1 MFRVRPYKG
10 MNAGIHRG
18 YSLSLPVNWAVGGT
32 MRLVVIGGGHAG
44 IEAAHIAARMGVST
58 TLLTMNLDQIGQMSC
73 NPSIGGVGKGHM
85 VREVDALGGAMG
97 RLTDATGIHFRILNE
112 SRGVAV
118 RGPRAQADR
127 VKYRIAARQLLES
140 TAHLQLCQG
149 IAAGLRW
156 KNGTRGLE
164 GVELLDGSFLPCD
177 AVVLTAGTF
186 LNGCILIGDRRIEA
200 GRSAEPSSRHLA
212 DQLRSL
218 GLRWRRLKTGTS
230 PRIAKGSID
239 FRKLQTQPGDVPPR
253 PFSFFSKGIPQ
264 PQVCCHIASTTPET
278 ETIIRENLHRS
289 SMYGGHIQGVGPRYC
304 PSIEDKF
311 VKFPD
316 KERHQIFVEPDS
328 LETDEI
334 YLAGLSTSMPV
345 DVQVRMVRSMA
356 GFEQAEILRPGY
368 AIEYDSFD
376 PLQLRQDLSVEGL
389 EGIWFAGQING
400 TTGYEEAAG
409 QGLMAGVNAARYL
422 LGRSP
427 VTLARDQA
435 YIGVMIDDLVTK
447 GTDEPYRML
456 TARAEHRLALAC
468 DLADARLLDVSREI
482 QALTPSELEQIE
494 AKLERRERLR
504 AQSDEAWV
512 TPTSPLGPLVMEA
525 GLTLASGLSL
535 TELLK
540 RQQITPLIA
549 DKALASLPDWG
560 KEQPGW
566 DPQWERDL
574 LLFEIRYSG
583 YREREA
589 RLLDGQRAWD
599 HVRIP
604 DGFRIEE
611 IPGLSNEVKEK
622 LKRHSPETLG
632 QASRIPGITHAAV
645 TLLHMLIERERIA

>member
-1 MFRVRPYKG
+1 M
-10 MNAGIHRG
+10 H
-18 YSLSLPVNWAVGGT
+18 
-32 MRLVVIGGGHAG
+32 LVVIGGGHAG

-85 VREVDALGGAMG
+85 VRELDALGGIMG

-112 SRGVAV
+112 SRGIAV

-127 VKYRIAARQLLES
+127 VKYRIEARRRLER
-140 TAHLQLCQG
+140 TPHLKLRQG

-156 KNGTRGLE
+156 ASGTRALE
-164 GVELLDGSFLPCD
+164 GVELLDGSFLACD
-177 AVVLTAGTF
+177 AVVLTSGTF
-186 LNGCILIGDRRIEA
+186 LNGCILVGDRKIEA
-200 GRSAEPSSRHLA
+200 GRSGEPSSRQLA

-239 FRKLQTQPGDVPPR
+239 FERLTPQPGDASPK
-253 PFSFFSKGIPQ
+253 PFSFFTTGIPM

-278 ETIIRENLHRS
+278 EAIVRENLHRS
-289 SMYGGHIQGVGPRYC
+289 SMYGGHIKGVGPRYC

-345 DVQVRMVRSMA
+345 DVQFRMVRSMA
-356 GFEQAEILRPGY
+356 GFEHAEILRPGY

-376 PLQLRQDLSVEGL
+376 PLQLNRDLSMEGL
-389 EGIWFAGQING
+389 EGVWFAGQING

-409 QGLMAGVNAARYL
+409 QGIMAGINAVRWLRAEAPIVL
-422 LGRSP
+422 E
-427 VTLARDQA
+427 RDQA

-456 TARAEHRLALAC
+456 TARAEHRLSLAC
-468 DLADARLLDVSREI
+468 DLADVRLLSVSREI
-482 QALTPSELEQIE
+482 GALGSDELKQIE
-494 AKLERRERLR
+494 AKIERRGHLR
-504 AQSDEAWV
+504 RQCDEAWV
-512 TPTSPLGPLVMEA
+512 TPTSVFGPIAAAA
-525 GLTLASGLSL
+525 GLTLTMGLSL

-540 RQQITPLIA
+540 RQQVTANLA
-549 DKALASLPDWG
+549 DCALEMFSGWHAV
-560 KEQPGW
+560 QAGW
-566 DPQWERDL
+566 DLEWERDL
-574 LLFEIRYSG
+574 LLFEARYSG

-589 RLLDGQRAWD
+589 RLLEGQRAWD
-599 HVRIP
+599 MVRLP
-604 DGFRIEE
+604 ERLREE
-611 IPGLSNEVKEK
+611 DLPGLSNEVKEK
-622 LKRHSPETLG
+622 LRRHKPETLG
-632 QASRIPGITHAAV
+632 QASRIPGITPAAV
-645 TLLHMLIERERIA
+645 TLLHLLIEREYRV